1 MANPYSLAT
10 RALYRQTI
18 IVSFHAKATPGPSG
32 QAIYR
37 GGIKRFLPNNRPDKR
52 RRLGQDDFGD
62 GALLYRQGRRD
73 GQAGTQGRPRER
85 GCASG
90 GKACRR
96 PPLLECH
103 LINTKSLSRV
113 YERVPQ
119 RAPRVLED
127 ASMSGPQALFGSM
140 MTCKD
145 AVFIEI
151 R

>member
-1 MANPYSLAT
+1 MANPYSLAI

-73 GQAGTQGRPRER
+73 GQAGTQGRLRKR
-85 GCASG
+85 GCALG
-90 GKACRR
+90 AKACRR
-96 PPLLECH
+96 PPLVDCDH
-103 LINTKSLSRV
+103 MKAKSFSRV
-113 YERVPQ
+113 YERIPQ
-119 RAPRVLED
+119 RAPCVLED
-127 ASMSGPQALFGSM
+127 ASMAGPKLSLE
-140 MTCKD
+140 
-145 AVFIEI
+145 V
-151 R
+151 